1 MTSSHLPLLPMD
13 LQEFLSWYR
22 ELAKLKIFWARPFKE
37 VKVLSS
43 SEGRTLIL
51 IRWVLRGEGR
61 IAALC
66 ISQDFMEA
74 MGILRE
80 VRSDYRV
87 MIVPE
92 DRAPPLPPG
101 VRSSSI
107 LYFWD
112 PVGRTLEPNYEVEV
126 RSLDS
131 WGQAE
136 LRIFQQI
143 QRRSWGFF
151 IPPRVGDHVVM
162 LALLDEI
169 PVGLAY
175 LNRRNFNL
183 DYGVHVV
190 RELWRRRIGT
200 RILKE
205 SMNIARKLEGR
216 FISVI
221 RVLRSLRGTTSDRR
235 AISFYR
241 ANRPMV
247 KLIIYR
253 LAEDL

>member
-1 MTSSHLPLLPMD
+1 MTSSFLPLLPMN
-13 LQEFLSWYR
+13 LQEFFDWYR
-22 ELAKLKIFWARPFKE
+22 ETAKLKIFWARPFRE
-37 VKVLSS
+37 IQVLSS
-43 SEGRTLIL
+43 DEEKCLIFVRWIVRGSERTA
-51 IRWVLRGEGR
+51 V
-61 IAALC
+61 LC
-66 ISQDFMEA
+66 ISQDFREA
-74 MGILRE
+74 MGLLRE

-87 MIVPE
+87 MILPE

-101 VRSSSI
+101 VRSGSI

-112 PVGRTLEPNYEVEV
+112 PAGRILEPNEEIEV
-126 RSLDS
+126 RFLDS
-131 WGQAE
+131 WSGTE
-136 LRIFQQI
+136 LRIFQQV
-143 QRRSWGFF
+143 QKRSWGFF
-151 IPPRVGDHVVM
+151 IPPRIGDHVVV

-200 RILKE
+200 KILRE
-205 SMNIARKLEGR
+205 SMNLVKKLGGR
-216 FISVI
+216 FMSVI
-221 RVLRSLRGTTSDRR
+221 RVLRSLRMTSSDRR

-253 LAEDL
+253 LAENL